1 MCLAILV
8 FLTTVNL
15 RGLRQPGILFMLPTV
30 VFVCFLFGVIAW
42 GVYQS
47 LVSGGHPQ
55 PVTPPP
61 HIGASATAAS
71 AWLLMRAFAS
81 GCTSMT
87 GVEAT
92 SNGVQA
98 FAEPVVK
105 SAQRSLTAI
114 IAILMLL
121 LAGIAYLVQVYH
133 IGAIAPGTS
142 SYESVLSQLIGAV
155 AGKGE
160 KR

>member
-47 LVSGGHPQ
+47 IVSGGHPRA
-55 PVTPPP
+55 VTPPP
-61 HIGASATAAS
+61 HI
-71 AWLLMRAFAS
+71 
-81 GCTSMT
+81 
-87 GVEAT
+87 
-92 SNGVQA
+92 QA
-98 FAEPVVK
+98 FAEPVMK
-105 SAQRSLTAI
+105 SAQRSLAAI

-121 LAGIAYLVQVYH
+121 L
-133 IGAIAPGTS
+133 
-142 SYESVLSQLIGAV
+142 
-155 AGKGE
+155 KGE
-160 KR
+160 RRVVIVDVPWYIGH